1 MFTNLLDRDDRLFDV
16 EFSDFAKKHYLK
28 QFVKKY
34 PGRQWRA
41 TWISIENDLK
51 RLTYS
56 ESDLQKTQ
64 QIDEL
69 WHEDQIWVAKYDFKI
84 AQTRISAKKS
94 GNRCLIKID
103 NSKKKIEILTIYHKD
118 GLPKNKSETQF
129 LRDVLKMTVNN
140 YFSS

>member
-1 MFTNLLDRDDRLFDV
+1 MFTNLLNRDDRLFDV

-34 PGRQWRA
+34 PGRQWQA
-41 TWISIENDLK
+41 TWVSIENDLK

-64 QIDEL
+64 QIDEI
-69 WHEDQIWVAKYDFKI
+69 WHEDQIWIAKYDFKI

-103 NSKKKIEILTIYHKD
+103 NNKKKIEILTIYHKD
-118 GLPKNKSETQF
+118 DLPKNKSETQF
-129 LRDVLKMTVNN
+129 LRDVLKPNDN
-140 YFSS
+140 ELL